1 MFRKPKIKANLRK
14 KTLEDDFNVTSIE
27 DEQKEIESRIRD
39 IQEAQRVR
47 QRRNGMDAV
56 ECAVGRE
63 LAKEFARL
71 DEDPFRMSGGAMLRL
86 TDTQR
91 AALNAADIEA
101 DIKEQFKK
109 ETLLRDEH
117 EEMRRYV
124 EARLKRQHTLDD
136 SAEDSNNKRAKL
148 LSPEE
153 EILFKAAERVKNCSS
168 TKKEELLSNQMLVGI
183 PEVDLGIEV
192 RMSNIVAT
200 EQKKAELL
208 KKGIIPRPVADS
220 WKT

>member
-1 MFRKPKIKANLRK
+1 MFRKSKIKANLRK
-14 KTLEDDFNVTSIE
+14 KTLEDDFNANSIE

-71 DEDPFRMSGGAMLRL
+71 DEDPFKMSGGAMLRL

-124 EARLKRQHTLDD
+124 EARLKRQNTSDD
-136 SAEDSNNKRAKL
+136 ATEESSKRAKH
-148 LSPEE
+148 LSQEE
-153 EILFKAAERVKNCSS
+153 EILFKAAERVQSFSS
-168 TKKEELLSNQMLVGI
+168 KRKEELLSNQMLVGI

-208 KKGIIPRPVADS
+208 KKGIIPRPIADS

>member
-1 MFRKPKIKANLRK
+1 MFRKSKIKANLRK
-14 KTLEDDFNVTSIE
+14 KTLEDDFNANSIE

-71 DEDPFRMSGGAMLRL
+71 DEDPFKMSGGAMLRL

-124 EARLKRQHTLDD
+124 EARLKRQNTSDD
-136 SAEDSNNKRAKL
+136 ATEESSKRAKH
-148 LSPEE
+148 LSQEE
-153 EILFKAAERVKNCSS
+153 EIFFKAAERVQSFSS
-168 TKKEELLSNQMLVGI
+168 KRKEELLSNQMLVGI

-208 KKGIIPRPVADS
+208 KKGIIPRPIADS

>member
-14 KTLEDDFNVTSIE
+14 KTLEEDFNLTSIE

-124 EARLKRQHTLDD
+124 EARLKRQNTLDD
-136 SAEDSNNKRAKL
+136 TDDSNNKRAKL